1 MAPEKKEK
9 GFFKRTAV
17 RDLCLILAFLVLALA
32 VFLASHLGAR
42 AGSWAVVSVDG
53 VETARYSL
61 SVDGTYVLNGGTNTL
76 EILDGRVRMTG
87 ADCPNH
93 LCVKQGW
100 VRYSGQSI
108 VCLPNKV
115 TVTVYGADGTYDAVI

>member
-1 MAPEKKEK
+1 MAPEKDGK
-9 GFFKRTAV
+9 GLFKGTAV
-17 RDLCLILAFLVLALA
+17 RDICLILAFLVLALGIFIA
-32 VFLASHLGAR
+32 TRLGAKTG
-42 AGSWAVVSVDG
+42 ACAVVSVNG

-61 SVDGTYVLNGGTNTL
+61 SEDGTYVLNGGTNIL
-76 EILDGRVRMTG
+76 EIRDGQVRMTD

-100 VRYSGQSI
+100 IRYSGQSI

-115 TVTVYGADGTYDAVI
+115 TVTVYGADGAYDAVI

>member
-1 MAPEKKEK
+1 MARR
-9 GFFKRTAV
+9 RTFA
-17 RDLCLILAFLVLALA
+17 RDICLISAFLLIACVSLL
-32 VFLASHLGAR
+32 VNRSCSSTGEW
-42 AGSWAVVSVDG
+42 AGVKVNG

-61 SVDGTYVLNGGTNTL
+61 SENGTYVLNGGTNVL
-76 EILDGRVRMTG
+76 EIRDGQARMTE

-93 LCVKQGW
+93 LCVKQGP

-115 TVTVYGADGTYDAVI
+115 TVTLTGGKGTYDFVQ